1 MGVFEQFPYTN
12 LHELNIDWILSKM
25 KELEAMAEQHVIDT
39 VARAGV
45 AQNAQDIADLQTEVT
60 NNATTAHNEALAAQ
74 NTANTA
80 NTAAANAQ
88 NTANT
93 ANNTA
98 NAANAAITTLNGYFE
113 RFSFE
118 LAAGGS
124 DSYFIGDKLTPGQV
138 GIFVATARGY
148 AINNTSC
155 IMVIYK
161 TNVHVWV
168 TEPAYQA
175 NSSYRLSIDA
185 DGYLTNTQTQFDV
198 TYDCMLYKI
207 RT

>member
-60 NNATTAHNEALAAQ
+60 NNATTAHNEAQAAQ

-80 NTAAANAQ
+80 YNTANTAN

-98 NAANAAITTLNGYFE
+98 NAANTAITTLSGYFHRMQFLVE
-113 RFSFE
+113 TNG
-118 LAAGGS
+118 AYNMATDIDIHQAGIL
-124 DSYFIGDKLTPGQV
+124 FAVP
-138 GIFVATARGY
+138 RGY
-148 AINNTSC
+148 SVNNSAT
-155 IMVIYK
+155 IMFIYK
-161 TNVHVWV
+161 PNSTTYYHTYISYPN
-168 TEPAYQA
+168 T
-175 NSSYRLSIDA
+175 SSYRLELSSTGD
-185 DGYLTNTQTQFDV
+185 LTHTNSADV
-198 TYDCMLYKI
+198 TYDAMLYLI
-207 RT
+207 RTS